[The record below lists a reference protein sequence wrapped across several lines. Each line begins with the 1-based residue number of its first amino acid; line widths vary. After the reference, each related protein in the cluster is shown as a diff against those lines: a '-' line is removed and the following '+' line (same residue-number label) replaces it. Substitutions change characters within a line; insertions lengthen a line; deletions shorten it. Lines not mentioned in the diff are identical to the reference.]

1 MRAMAAPS
9 NEYVPQ
15 DAGALALARLQER
28 RARPERARPVADD
41 FKALQ
46 ANLARDARRFGAIGA
61 VWAEHCPPE
70 LVARTRVAAF
80 ERGVLHIEA
89 ADASTRYALDRAL
102 RAGLAG
108 RIVESSRSAV
118 RRVRVALSR

>member
-1 MRAMAAPS
+1 MAAP
-9 NEYVPQ
+9 NEHVPQ
-15 DAGALALARLQER
+15 DAGVLALARLRER
-28 RARPERARPVADD
+28 RARPERGRPVADD

-46 ANLARDARRFGAIGA
+46 ADLARDARRFGAVGA
-61 VWAEHCPPE
+61 VWAEYCPPE
-70 LVARTRVAAF
+70 LVTRTRVAAF
-80 ERGVLHIEA
+80 ERGVLHIEV

-102 RAGLAG
+102 RAGLAA